1 MNLRL
6 PLLMLLVTLPMLAGC
21 GDNKPADNTRTVEQ
35 HQGTDPYLR
44 NVDEARRTEAT
55 TASHAI
61 WQRVRISAISVQ
73 AKGGDMKSFYAS
85 LNGQL
90 NAAKLAK
97 IGVTEAELR
106 GTHYVATDYKISCYG
121 KKMTVEAVKPNTKG
135 YVSQEYDIP

>member
-1 MNLRL
+1 MKPCLS
-6 PLLMLLVTLPMLAGC
+6 LMLMILPMVAAC
-21 GDNKPADNTRTVEQ
+21 GDNTADNTRTVEQ
-35 HQGTDPYLR
+35 HQSTDPYLR

-61 WQRVRISAISVQ
+61 WQRVRISAISAQ

-97 IGVTEAELR
+97 IGITEAELR

>member
-1 MNLRL
+1 MKPWLTL
-6 PLLMLLVTLPMLAGC
+6 SFVLLMPLVATGC
-21 GDNKPADNTRTVEQ
+21 GDNTADNTRTVEQ
-35 HQGTDPYLR
+35 HQSTDPYLR

-73 AKGGDMKSFYAS
+73 AKGGDLKSFYSS

-90 NAAKLAK
+90 NATKLAK
-97 IGVTEAELR
+97 IGITEAELR

>member
-1 MNLRL
+1 MKPWLT
-6 PLLMLLVTLPMLAGC
+6 LMLVLVTLPMATGC
-21 GDNKPADNTRTVEQ
+21 GDNTADNTRTVEQ
-35 HQGTDPYLR
+35 HQSTDPYLR

-73 AKGGDMKSFYAS
+73 AKGGDMKSFYSS

-90 NAAKLAK
+90 NATKLAK
-97 IGVTEAELR
+97 IGITEAELR

>member
-1 MNLRL
+1 MKPCLS
-6 PLLMLLVTLPMLAGC
+6 LMLMILPMVAAC
-21 GDNKPADNTRTVEQ
+21 GDNTADNTRTVEQ
-35 HQGTDPYLR
+35 HQSTDPYLR

-97 IGVTEAELR
+97 IGITEAELR